1 MAQLNNKLDQSLIS
15 FVQELKSLNDLG
27 ELKIP
32 KATHK
37 EIETNSREY
46 ATQFIETEVLRSIPL
61 IKKAY
66 DLGKKFGKELNKN
79 AK

>member
-1 MAQLNNKLDQSLIS
+1 MIS
-15 FVQELKSLNDLG
+15 FVQELKSLSDLK
-27 ELKIP
+27 LKIP

-46 ATQFIETEVLRSIPL
+46 ATQFIETEVLRAIPL

>member
-1 MAQLNNKLDQSLIS
+1 MAQQNNHLDLSLIN
-15 FVQELKSLNDLG
+15 FVRELKKLSDLG

-37 EIETNSREY
+37 EIETNAREY
-46 ATQFIETEVLRSIPL
+46 AISFVETEVLKAIPL
-61 IKKAY
+61 IKRAY

>member
-1 MAQLNNKLDQSLIS
+1 M
-15 FVQELKSLNDLG
+15 
-27 ELKIP
+27 
-32 KATHK
+32 
-37 EIETNSREY
+37 EY
-46 ATQFIETEVLRSIPL
+46 ATQFIETEVLRAIPL